1 MSTMD
6 SNRRRVVIT
15 GMGAITPL
23 GMTIDEYW
31 GNLVAG
37 KSGIAPGVM
46 CDYSDYPCQIAG
58 EVPEFDAGDFMDRKE
73 SRRIARFS
81 QMAVAAAGLAIEDGG
96 LDMSREDPERLGVV
110 MGNGNGGFPVTEE
123 NARIM
128 MQRGGMRV
136 SPFFIPMILPNMA
149 AANVSR
155 LYGLK
160 GYTST
165 VITACAAGNQAIGEA
180 AEAVRRGAA
189 DVITG
194 RRLRSGHLPACAGR
208 FQRHQGA
215 DAKQRGAGEGEPS
228 VRRQARRLRASGGG
242 GGAGDREPG
251 ARHRPRSAN
260 VLAEVAGYGVSSD
273 AFHAVQPDEDGAGA
287 ARAMRWAM
295 ENAGLGVDEIDYIN
309 AHGTSTPKNDHV
321 ETLAIKSL
329 FGERAYRVPISSTK
343 SMIGHALGGAGAVEA
358 VACIQS
364 IAPQRDSSH
373 HQLRVRRPGLRPGL
387 RAERVAQDAG
397 GHGPVEQLRVRGPE
411 RLPGVQALRG
421 VAAGRASTGSGM
433 PASAKPLARS
443 TQLSHV
449 PQGTSPPS

>member
-1 MSTMD
+1 MD
-6 SNRRRVVIT
+6 NNRRRVVIT

-37 KSGIAPGVM
+37 KSGIAPGVL
-46 CDYSDYPCQIAG
+46 CDYSEYPCQIAG
-58 EVPEFDAGDFMDRKE
+58 EVTDFDAGDFMDRKE

-81 QMAVAAAGLAIEDGG
+81 QMAVAAAGLAIENGG
-96 LDMSREDPERLGVV
+96 LDLSRENPERLGVV

-128 MQRGGMRV
+128 FQRGGMRV

-180 AEAVRRGAA
+180 TEAVRRGAA
-189 DVITG
+189 DVILGGGCEAGICQLALGGFNVIKALT
-194 RRLRSGHLPACAGR
+194 RSNDEPEKASR
-208 FQRHQGA
+208 PF
-215 DAKQRGAGEGEPS
+215 DAKRDGFVPAEAAAVFVIESLEHAIDRG
-228 VRRQARRLRASGGG
+228 
-242 GGAGDREPG
+242 
-251 ARHRPRSAN
+251 AN

-287 ARAMRWAM
+287 ARAMRWAL
-295 ENAGLGVDEIDYIN
+295 ENAGVGIDEVDYIN

-329 FGERAYRVPISSTK
+329 FGERAYSVPISSTK

-358 VACIQS
+358 VARIQS
-364 IAPQRDSSH
+364 IAHNEIHPTINYEFADPDCDLDYVPNVSRKT
-373 HQLRVRRPGLRPGL
+373 RVDTVLSNSFGF
-387 RAERVAQDAG
+387 G
-397 GHGPVEQLRVRGPE
+397 GQNACLVFKRFEE
-411 RLPGVQALRG
+411 
-421 VAAGRASTGSGM
+421 
-433 PASAKPLARS
+433 
-443 TQLSHV
+443 
-449 PQGTSPPS
+449 